1 MPGLDGIGL
10 CRAVRATPQGQAPY
24 IVVLTAHSNPDQ
36 LVEAF
41 EAGADDFLTKPVNRR
56 ELEARMRSARRIA
69 QLHMRLELEAAAL
82 RHSHS
87 ELENLNQQLANAAL
101 TDSLT
106 GLPNRR
112 HVLDRLKQ
120 EWALAQRRDQPIAV
134 IFLDLDHFKRINDER
149 GHEAGDIVLERIS
162 RILRRTVRVEDT
174 VGRFGGEEFIVICPG
189 TTLASAA
196 RVAERIREQIAAED
210 FSFNGTVFR
219 ITVSLGVAAGA
230 PAVTSDWNDALRRAD
245 VALYSA
251 KRAGRNKVSS

>member
-1 MPGLDGIGL
+1 
-10 CRAVRATPQGQAPY
+10 
-24 IVVLTAHSNPDQ
+24 
-36 LVEAF
+36 
-41 EAGADDFLTKPVNRR
+41 
-56 ELEARMRSARRIA
+56 
-69 QLHMRLELEAAAL
+69 MRLELEAAAL